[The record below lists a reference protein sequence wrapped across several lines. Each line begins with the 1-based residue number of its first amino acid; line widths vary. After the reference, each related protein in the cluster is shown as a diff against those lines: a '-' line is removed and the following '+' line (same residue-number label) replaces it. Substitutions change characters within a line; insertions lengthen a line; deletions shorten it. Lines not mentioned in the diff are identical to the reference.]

1 MGETET
7 YDQEFLN
14 NLSVRA
20 KNICLRNNI
29 YNLRTLFEFT
39 QSGGKLRMLRNCGPY
54 TVREFEDIL
63 YENANSNE
71 SSFNDTNIAVQEILE
86 DDLKKKFLVD
96 FFRPILNNQ
105 SVRTTNAIH
114 SICKPQ
120 DINVISFIEKSVLH
134 YFDYKKV
141 PSAGAKTFK
150 ELNSLKQE
158 IIKKCQE
165 LKTIE
170 IDEQNLILL
179 QLEQARGIKVLN
191 DTNIAIQEILED
203 DLKKKFLVEFFRPIL
218 NNQSVRTTNA
228 IHSICK
234 PQDINV
240 ISFIEK
246 SVLHYFDYKKVPS
259 AGAKTFKELNSLKQE
274 IIKKCQ
280 ELKTIEIDEQNLILL
295 QLEQALVKN
304 LNEDA
309 ILIKFIKTK
318 SINLVWFFDNYILD
332 SCLFNEIEK
341 DILLNRLAGER
352 TPHSISTYDLIGEK
366 HSLTKERVR
375 QISKKLFDSLANKIN
390 SIRIILDY
398 SFDISTTIKDCKYWK
413 VSLQP
418 FSEHTELEYLQNDVK
433 TMTEVISYF
442 INNEY
447 YTISNQ
453 DKLPSYSEVFNRDFY
468 NGYRNLK
475 IFYVIK
481 SSFISKRNLIEYIT
495 ECYHTNIERFESD
508 FYFEPSFV
516 SESDNELKDFIG
528 VLVSENFNIP
538 YENDKLLI
546 KRNTLKGLPE
556 IIKEILI
563 DNDSPMTIDE
573 IFTELG
579 QLYPGK
585 CKSTNAMRGSLQK
598 AGIVY
603 YRGIESSG
611 ASRYGLSE
619 WEETK
624 GLKSGTIKELCYEYL
639 QSKSEPVH
647 SLELWRYIAKYRD
660 TTQKNILVNIQLDPQ
675 KRFTTYKGGF
685 LGLAEKN
692 YDRSLTNKFKNF
704 AATQVQAIS
713 YFIKN
718 HVYYNQSA
726 LIDKFSKEFDVFK
739 IQINH
744 VIDIKC
750 EEGVFKVVGDRV
762 YYNSIEEDSI
772 LNNLFKNENSI
783 IKGLNPYK
791 CEWEDKKLLIRV
803 GLSKTLEYV
812 LSEIDFEFHKHDYN
826 FSKFR
831 LSIIYNS
838 SIKVYKAILWLD
850 DVQNELIHTNI
861 TFNAFEDYSIESKG
875 HTSHLI
881 TFSQENSGKFLA
893 MLKVLLTTDYKIKK
907 LSIGENEIDFNLFD
921 LSNKSKLESYSII
934 TNLVKEKYDVELQL
948 TEAKKIYNR
957 LVAYGN

>member
-63 YENANSNE
+63 YENANSNWRRHY
-71 SSFNDTNIAVQEILE
+71 TNIAV
-86 DDLKKKFLVD
+86 
-96 FFRPILNNQ
+96 
-105 SVRTTNAIH
+105 
-114 SICKPQ
+114 
-120 DINVISFIEKSVLH
+120 
-134 YFDYKKV
+134 
-141 PSAGAKTFK
+141 
-150 ELNSLKQE
+150 
-158 IIKKCQE
+158 
-165 LKTIE
+165 
-170 IDEQNLILL
+170 
-179 QLEQARGIKVLN
+179 
-191 DTNIAIQEILED
+191 QEILED

-246 SVLHYFDYKKVPS
+246 SVLHYFDYKKVRS

-366 HSLTKERVR
+366 HSLTRERVR

-442 INNEY
+442 INNEN

-704 AATQVQAIS
+704 AASQVQAIS

-812 LSEIDFEFHKHDYN
+812 LSEIDFEFHRHDN

-861 TFNAFEDYSIESKG
+861 TFNAFESYSIESKG
-875 HTSHLI
+875 YNSHLI
-881 TFSQENSGKFLA
+881 SFSQENSGKFLA